1 MQRKGNI
8 VWGRLMAVHACGM
21 REAMQCAI
29 WKLACTLNMQS
40 LMNTYGLLV
49 LMADPTNRLDK
60 VKVDVAKLTDAAC
73 NIN

>member
-1 MQRKGNI
+1 
-8 VWGRLMAVHACGM
+8 MAVHACGM